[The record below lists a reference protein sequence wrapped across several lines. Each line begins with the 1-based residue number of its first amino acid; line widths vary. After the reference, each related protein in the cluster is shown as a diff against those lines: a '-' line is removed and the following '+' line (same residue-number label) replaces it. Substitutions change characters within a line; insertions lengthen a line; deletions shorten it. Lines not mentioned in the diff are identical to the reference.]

1 MNREQQ
7 AVLELK
13 QIHKSFAAA
22 GGRLKVLAGLSLRL
36 YHGEIVALVG
46 PSGCGKTTLLNIIA
60 GQLRVDRGE
69 LDKSPELRTAYVFQE
84 PRLLPWKTVEAN
96 IALVQQNFLTSD
108 EARDFR
114 SRLLEETGLAAYKDA
129 YPLQLSGGQRQ
140 RLELVRALAVR
151 PQLLLM
157 DEPFQS
163 VDLALRHQLQK
174 LVLEEQTSEQF
185 SILLVTHSPEE
196 AVLLADRVLILSDKP
211 AVILREFTISTPRPN
226 RSYKNEEIALISEE
240 ILRAGVGS

>member
-114 SRLLEETGLAAYKDA
+114 NRLLEETGLAAYKDA

-211 AVILREFTISTPRPN
+211 AVILREITISTPRPN

>member
-1 MNREQQ
+1 M
-7 AVLELK
+7 
-13 QIHKSFAAA
+13 
-22 GGRLKVLAGLSLRL
+22 
-36 YHGEIVALVG
+36 
-46 PSGCGKTTLLNIIA
+46 
-60 GQLRVDRGE
+60 
-69 LDKSPELRTAYVFQE
+69 FQE

-211 AVILREFTISTPRPN
+211 AVILREITISTPRPN

>member
-129 YPLQLSGGQRQ
+129 YPLQLSGGRQ
-140 RLELVRALAVR
+140 RLNWCGARSQAAA
-151 PQLLLM
+151 LLM
-157 DEPFQS
+157 DEPFNRWIWP
-163 VDLALRHQLQK
+163 RHQLQS
-174 LVLEEQTSEQF
+174 LCWRS
-185 SILLVTHSPEE
+185 
-196 AVLLADRVLILSDKP
+196 KP
-211 AVILREFTISTPRPN
+211 VNSSTFCW
-226 RSYKNEEIALISEE
+226 
-240 ILRAGVGS
+240 